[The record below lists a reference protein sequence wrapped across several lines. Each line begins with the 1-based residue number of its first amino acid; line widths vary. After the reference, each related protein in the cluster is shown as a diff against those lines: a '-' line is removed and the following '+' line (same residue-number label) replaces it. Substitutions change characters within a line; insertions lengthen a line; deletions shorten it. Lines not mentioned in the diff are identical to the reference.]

1 MCNICRS
8 FPCRPQCPN
17 AELIEVHT
25 CDLCEEPIY
34 DGDTYR
40 HFSDDFCVCED
51 CVQSAKR
58 TAEVIL

>member
-1 MCNICRS
+1 MCKICRS

-17 AELIEVHT
+17 AEPIEVYT

-34 DGDTYR
+34 DGDTYYR
-40 HFSDDFCVCED
+40 LSDDLCACED

-58 TAEVIL
+58 TAEAL